1 MKWQRKKLMLMFV
14 IMNEPQLLRNKTGQ
28 FRQQQQKKKKK
39 KIGSSICRA
48 IQPMLTS
55 TGSVNIKVR

>member
-1 MKWQRKKLMLMFV
+1 
-14 IMNEPQLLRNKTGQ
+14 MNEPQLLRNKTGQ

>member
-39 KIGSSICRA
+39 IGSSICRA